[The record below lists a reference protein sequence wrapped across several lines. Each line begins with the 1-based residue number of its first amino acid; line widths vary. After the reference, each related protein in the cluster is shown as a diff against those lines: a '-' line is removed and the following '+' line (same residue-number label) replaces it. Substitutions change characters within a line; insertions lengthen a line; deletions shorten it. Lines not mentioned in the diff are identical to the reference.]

1 MAAIERRSSTCPIR
15 FVLAE
20 VSRGAWAVGHSRGL
34 IPGAILHTRAA
45 AERYVQAL
53 GEAAGFSD
61 IDIVIATGGDSLLH
75 DRRSAP

>member
-1 MAAIERRSSTCPIR
+1 MSVIERRSSTCPIR

-53 GEAAGFSD
+53 GEAAGFND
-61 IDIVIATGGDSLLH
+61 IDIVIAAGDESFMH

>member
-1 MAAIERRSSTCPIR
+1 MSAIERRSSTSPIR

-45 AERYVQAL
+45 AERYVKAL

-61 IDIVIATGGDSLLH
+61 VDIVIARGGDNGLR
-75 DRRSAP
+75 DRRAAS

>member
-1 MAAIERRSSTCPIR
+1 MSTVERRSSIGTIR

-20 VSRGAWAVGHSRGL
+20 VSRGAWAVGHPHGL

-45 AERYVQAL
+45 AEGYVRAL

-61 IDIVIATGGDSLLH
+61 VDIVIAGDGGSSLRH
-75 DRRSAP
+75 RRRTS

>member
-1 MAAIERRSSTCPIR
+1 MTGIERRTSTCPIQ

-34 IPGAILHTRAA
+34 IPGAILRTQAA
-45 AERYVQAL
+45 AVRYVKAL

-61 IDIVIATGGDSLLH
+61 VDIVIAGGGSSR
-75 DRRSAP
+75 DRQNTP

>member
-1 MAAIERRSSTCPIR
+1 MSVIERRSSTCPFR

-53 GEAAGFSD
+53 GEAAGFYD
-61 IDIVIATGGDSLLH
+61 VDIVIAAGDESFMQ